1 MRGGGWCAFPR
12 RRQPHHRMDMEKL
25 IKILGMTGSAH
36 DGEALAALRMAQKL
50 MAANGKTWKD
60 LIGAPRAQQPG
71 WDPFAHASEN
81 AARAAAREAERARA
95 REEMRRAAEE
105 LNKRSKPPDDDFNLK
120 LNCLHILDKRPDI
133 LTEWET
139 EFLESFRDRPDYWSI
154 TEKQRA
160 VFERIL
166 ARYRKQK

>member
-1 MRGGGWCAFPR
+1 
-12 RRQPHHRMDMEKL
+12 MDMEKL

-36 DGEALAALRMAQKL
+36 DGEALSALRMAQRL

-71 WDPFAHASEN
+71 WDPFAHAREN
-81 AARAAAREAERARA
+81 AAREAVREAERARA
-95 REEMRRAAEE
+95 REEARRATEE
-105 LNKRSKPPDDDFNLK
+105 ASRRSKPPDDDLALK
-120 LNCLHILDKRPDI
+120 LDCLFILDERPDL
-133 LTEWET
+133 LTEWEN
-139 EFLESFRDRPDYWSI
+139 EFLESFRHRPDHWSI

>member
-1 MRGGGWCAFPR
+1 VRGGGWCAFPR
-12 RRQPHHRMDMEKL
+12 RHQPRHHMDMEKL

-60 LIGAPRAQQPG
+60 LIGAPRAQQTG
-71 WDPFAHASEN
+71 WDPFAHAREN
-81 AARAAAREAERARA
+81 AAREAAREAERARA
-95 REEMRRAAEE
+95 REDMYRAAEE
-105 LNKRSKPPDDDFNLK
+105 LNKRSKSPNDDFTLK
-120 LNCLHILDKRPDI
+120 YECLRILDERPDL
-133 LTEWET
+133 LTEWEAH
-139 EFLESFRDRPDYWSI
+139 FLEGFKNRPDYWSI

-166 ARYRKQK
+166 TRYRKQK